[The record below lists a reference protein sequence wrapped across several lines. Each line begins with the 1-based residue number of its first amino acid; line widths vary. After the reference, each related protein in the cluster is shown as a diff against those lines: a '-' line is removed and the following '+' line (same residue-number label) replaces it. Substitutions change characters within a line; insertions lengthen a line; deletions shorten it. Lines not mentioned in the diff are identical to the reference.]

1 MYTKVLGEKKGKV
14 FYNLGLGKNFL
25 IQPQNPGAIREN
37 F

>member
-1 MYTKVLGEKKGKV
+1 MYTKVLGGKKGKV

-25 IQPQNPGAIREN
+25 IQSQNPGAIREN